1 VNGTAGPLCGTRGAT
16 LWISCRTPVDCGQ
29 ALVAVPALG
38 SEHGHP
44 PSGWAVRAILSGVT
58 DPLSFT
64 CPRCGTAA
72 DDRYYGPC
80 AACRTTLRRD
90 VAGEARAVE
99 DSAYEPKMNV
109 TPNAVALK
117 DD

>member
-1 VNGTAGPLCGTRGAT
+1 
-16 LWISCRTPVDCGQ
+16 
-29 ALVAVPALG
+29 VPR
-38 SEHGHP
+38 EHLDDSHCLTVRAP
-44 PSGWAVRAILSGVT
+44 PSAVGRGRSCHPLGVT
-58 DPLSFT
+58 DLLSFT

-80 AACRTTLRRD
+80 GPCRTALRRE

-99 DSAYEPKMNV
+99 GAAYEPKMNV